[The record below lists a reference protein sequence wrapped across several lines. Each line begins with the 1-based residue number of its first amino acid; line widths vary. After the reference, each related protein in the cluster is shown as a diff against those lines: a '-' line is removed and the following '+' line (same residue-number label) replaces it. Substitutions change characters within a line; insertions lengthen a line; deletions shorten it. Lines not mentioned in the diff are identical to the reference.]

1 MNGLY
6 IPKFN
11 MFGFNINYNKIEIYI
26 GLSIN
31 FYWIKVIDI

>member
-11 MFGFNINYNKIEIYI
+11 ALRFNINYNKIEIQI
-26 GLSIN
+26 EISI
-31 FYWIKVIDI
+31 KKL